1 MIKQQSS
8 FDSVLLACALFL
20 SLVSLITLQSFNEG
34 TFLSVDFLRQLLY
47 IGIAALGGLAF
58 FNIHESTLKSN
69 WFVLGLYGVAMVS
82 LILLL
87 PFGAVVN
94 GSKSWFHLG
103 FFSFQP
109 ADLAKFALIII
120 ISKYLATRHRAINS
134 LRTIVVTFIY
144 TVIQFILIFIQ
155 PDFGS
160 SIVLLVIW
168 FGMVVS
174 SGISWKY
181 IMSFF
186 GIGFVLFMGLWSF
199 VFKPYQKDR
208 IKTFVTPLSDI
219 RGAGYN
225 AYQSTIAVGSGKA
238 FGKGIGNGT
247 QSRLNFLPEHKTDFI
262 FASFSEEWGFVGS
275 LLVVGV
281 WALLLSRIYRLSRFA
296 MSNFDSLFAIGSGL
310 FFGFHAMVNIGMN
323 VGLVP
328 VTGITL
334 PFMSFGGS
342 HIIVE
347 GIIIGVLLRISR
359 DQKEKQDRFVR
370 S

>member
-281 WALLLSRIYRLSRFA
+281 WALLLSRIYPR
-296 MSNFDSLFAIGSGL
+296 
-310 FFGFHAMVNIGMN
+310 
-323 VGLVP
+323 
-328 VTGITL
+328 
-334 PFMSFGGS
+334 
-342 HIIVE
+342 
-347 GIIIGVLLRISR
+347 
-359 DQKEKQDRFVR
+359 
-370 S
+370 

>member
-1 MIKQQSS
+1 MKEKTS
-8 FDSVLLACALFL
+8 FDRVLLACCLLLA
-20 SLVSLITLQSFNEG
+20 LVSLITLQSFNDG
-34 TFLSVDFLRQLLY
+34 AFLSVDFLRQLLY
-47 IGIAALGGLAF
+47 IGIASLMGLVF
-58 FNIHESTLKSN
+58 FNVHESTLKSS
-69 WFVLGLYGVAMVS
+69 WFVVGLYGLAVTTLV
-82 LILLL
+82 LLL
-87 PFGAVVN
+87 PLATPVN
-94 GSKSWFHLG
+94 GAKSWFHLG

-109 ADLAKFALIII
+109 ADLAKFALILIM
-120 ISKYLATRHRAINS
+120 SKYLATRHRSINS
-134 LRTIVVTFIY
+134 LRTITVTFIY
-144 TVIQFILIFIQ
+144 AFIQFILIFLQ

-160 SIVLLVIW
+160 AVVLLVIW
-168 FGMVVS
+168 FGTVVS
-174 SGISWKY
+174 SGISAKY
-181 IMSFF
+181 ILSFF

-199 VFKPYQKDR
+199 VFKPYQKAR
-208 IKTFVTPLSDI
+208 IKTFVAPLSDI

-225 AYQSTIAVGSGKA
+225 AYQSTIAVGSGRV

-281 WALLLSRIYRLSRFA
+281 WALLLSRIYTLSRFA
-296 MSNFDSLFAIGSGL
+296 QSNFDALFAIGAGL

-347 GIIIGVLLRISR
+347 GMIIGVLLRISR
-359 DQKEKQDRFVR
+359 DQKEHRA
-370 S
+370 